1 MDNNVDLTSL
11 AWCNADSVRVGFESV
26 MKAVDLS
33 KEKCEIHVG
42 CDSHFVSNKCVFAVV
57 VALYER
63 GRGGNYFF
71 ARIKKDRKL
80 FENLK
85 IRLLKETEYSI
96 TLAGLIKPAENDV
109 AVHLDINPN
118 PAFKSNVVFSP
129 ATAWVKSLGY
139 ECIVKPDAWAASGLA
154 DAYAK

>member
-1 MDNNVDLTSL
+1 MNEVDLTSL
-11 AWCNADSVRVGFESV
+11 AWCDADSNRVGFENV
-26 MKAVDLS
+26 MKAVNLLKDRY
-33 KEKCEIHVG
+33 EIHVG

-63 GRGGNYFF
+63 GKGGLYFF
-71 ARIKKDRKL
+71 ARIKRDREL
-80 FENLK
+80 FKNLK
-85 IRLLKETEYSI
+85 IRLLKETEFSVS
-96 TLAGLIKPAENDV
+96 LAELVRPHEGEV

-118 PAFKSNVVFSP
+118 PAFKSNAVFSP

>member
-1 MDNNVDLTSL
+1 MNDVDITSL
-11 AWCNADSVRVGFESV
+11 AWCDADSNRVGFENV
-26 MKAVDLS
+26 MKTVNSL
-33 KEKCEIHVG
+33 KGRYEIHVG
-42 CDSHFVSNKCVFAVV
+42 CDSHFVSDKCIFAIV

-63 GRGGNYFF
+63 GRGGLYFF
-71 ARIKKDRKL
+71 ARIKKDKGL
-80 FENLK
+80 FGNLK
-85 IRLLKETEYSI
+85 IRLLKETELSI
-96 TLAGLIKPAENDV
+96 ALAGLVGSGKDDV